1 MLERLQTQVGKEDRD
16 LTILRVIVADGPIGI
31 VKIAERTGLPEHKV
45 RYSLRMLENDEFVEP
60 TPNGAIPADD
70 IEERLRQV
78 NEGVDS
84 LTDRLGEVRDAFDGD
99 E

>member
-16 LTILRVIVADGPIGI
+16 LTILRVIVTDGPIGI

-70 IEERLRQV
+70 IEGQLRQV
-78 NEGVDS
+78 NDGVDR
-84 LTDRLGEVRDAFDGD
+84 LTGRLAEVRNALNDD